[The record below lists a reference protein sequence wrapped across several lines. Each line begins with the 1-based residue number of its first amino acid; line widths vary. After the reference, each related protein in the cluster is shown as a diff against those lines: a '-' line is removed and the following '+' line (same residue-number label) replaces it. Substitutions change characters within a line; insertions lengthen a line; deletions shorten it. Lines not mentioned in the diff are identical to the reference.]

1 VDFLNGRRP
10 SYLTG
15 GINFVAV
22 SDVAQGHV
30 LAARRGRLGGRYILG
45 NTRGN
50 LSLDDFLRLL
60 AQVSGQVVP
69 PPEPLPWRAR
79 WRRRG
84 KPRLRRGKQPP
95 GFKPAAL
102 TANPQ
107 KAIREL
113 GLPQTPLTDAFAEAV
128 AWFKANGYV
137 LKYTSRQVDE

>member
-45 NTRGN
+45 NARGN
-50 LSLDDFLRLL
+50 LSLDHFLGLL

-84 KPRLRRGKQPP
+84 KQPP

-107 KAIREL
+107 IAIREL